1 VRGGVATRELVSRLR
16 GELEWIPLKAMR
28 KEPQHRYQSA
38 MALAEDVR
46 NYLDGK
52 PLVAAPESRAYRL
65 RKMVRRNRALAI
77 GTAAVATSLVVGLG
91 LATWQ
96 WREAVRERDAAEVA
110 KGEAERRRAEA
121 TGIKDL
127 MVSSLVS
134 ADPRGGGDR
143 DFTVREAMLQA
154 VEDLKGGALKESP
167 GARVLIKMTIAQVLQ
182 QRNQDLRLALG
193 LELEAL
199 AELEAWDMTK
209 VDDRI
214 IILNNIA
221 TLHQNLGELSDA
233 ERCLRRAI
241 ELNRSLSDPD
251 EAGLLTCQR
260 NLAGILHD
268 QDKFDEARAL
278 YEQVL
283 EGRLRLF
290 GEQSRQVAMAVNAL
304 ASLHGDQNRH
314 DQALQFKRREIA
326 IWSALLPADHPQLL
340 LAKADAGEILRILKQ
355 LDEADVMLT
364 SAVPAI
370 EAKLG
375 MGDPYTQ
382 RALEFLA
389 NLRQAQG
396 KTDEAAAILERVK
409 AARAPAPTP

>member
-1 VRGGVATRELVSRLR
+1 
-16 GELEWIPLKAMR
+16 
-28 KEPQHRYQSA
+28 
-38 MALAEDVR
+38 
-46 NYLDGK
+46 
-52 PLVAAPESRAYRL
+52 
-65 RKMVRRNRALAI
+65 
-77 GTAAVATSLVVGLG
+77 
-91 LATWQ
+91 
-96 WREAVRERDAAEVA
+96 
-110 KGEAERRRAEA
+110 
-121 TGIKDL
+121 
-127 MVSSLVS
+127 
-134 ADPRGGGDR
+134 
-143 DFTVREAMLQA
+143 
-154 VEDLKGGALKESP
+154 
-167 GARVLIKMTIAQVLQ
+167 VLIKMTIAQVLQ

-382 RALEFLA
+382 RALEVLA